1 MVGDRKAFKP
11 EATLNRPSLL
21 SQHTQPW
28 ATDEHSL
35 QWMHLEKKESCVW
48 KLEKSVITTDHSHW
62 FCQSHTVYL
71 WQPSVR
77 QQAGLCNGWR
87 LRLRFWIFIVRILE
101 TLMLNICVNK
111 IINWLNSQRLH
122 ENISKINLI
131 FFSPR
136 SHCASLLCFHSYDS
150 SDPETADSL
159 HTHTQNSAVRHK
171 CGFRDKSCRQGSLE
185 SHWHH
190 CRWQMEEKGHLAK
203 ETYLISLAAR
213 WEWIISTLGNSK

>member
-87 LRLRFWIFIVRILE
+87 LRFRFWIFIVRILE

-159 HTHTQNSAVRHK
+159 HTHTK
-171 CGFRDKSCRQGSLE
+171 
-185 SHWHH
+185 
-190 CRWQMEEKGHLAK
+190 
-203 ETYLISLAAR
+203 
-213 WEWIISTLGNSK
+213 